1 MMDLFVATLE
11 STQESPLLSLATIGA
26 KVLTK
31 RGQLTDLD
39 ESEEINACTIM
50 IFPGQTEATAKHYRC
65 NPDVT
70 FAAGNRVLIAR
81 VSGSYVVLC
90 KVGKPK

>member
-1 MMDLFVATLE
+1 MMDLFTAMLE
-11 STQESPLLSLATIGA
+11 STKESPLLSLATIGA
-26 KVLTK
+26 KY
-31 RGQLTDLD
+31 TDGVSL
-39 ESEEINACTIM
+39 
-50 IFPGQTEATAKHYRC
+50 IFPSQTEATAKHYRC

-90 KVGKPK
+90 KVGTPK

>member
-1 MMDLFVATLE
+1 MIDDPSLIVNSQDLAEPEFLTATV
-11 STQESPLLSLATIGA
+11 GA
-26 KVLTK
+26 VKLT
-31 RGQLTDLD
+31 GLTL
-39 ESEEINACTIM
+39 

-81 VSGSYVVLC
+81 VSGSHVVLC
-90 KVGKPK
+90 KVGTPK

>member
-1 MMDLFVATLE
+1 MMDMFTATLE
-11 STQESPLLSLATIGA
+11 STKESPLLSLATIGA
-26 KVLTK
+26 KY
-31 RGQLTDLD
+31 TDGISL
-39 ESEEINACTIM
+39 

-90 KVGKPK
+90 KVGEPK

>member
-1 MMDLFVATLE
+1 MMDLFTAMLE
-11 STQESPLLSLATIGA
+11 SPHESPLLSLVTIGA
-26 KVLTK
+26 KY
-31 RGQLTDLD
+31 TDGISL
-39 ESEEINACTIM
+39 

>member
-1 MMDLFVATLE
+1 MIDLF
-11 STQESPLLSLATIGA
+11 STAADQSSASPLLSLATIGA
-26 KVLTK
+26 KY
-31 RGQLTDLD
+31 TDGVSL
-39 ESEEINACTIM
+39 
-50 IFPGQTEATAKHYRC
+50 IFPGQTAATAKHYRC

-90 KVGKPK
+90 RVGAPK

>member
-1 MMDLFVATLE
+1 MTDLFMATLE

-26 KVLTK
+26 KYTECV
-31 RGQLTDLD
+31 
-39 ESEEINACTIM
+39 SM
-50 IFPGQTEATAKHYRC
+50 IFPCHTEATAKHYRC
-65 NPDVT
+65 TPDVT
-70 FAAGNRVLIAR
+70 FAAGNRFLIAR

>member
-1 MMDLFVATLE
+1 MMDMFTATLE
-11 STQESPLLSLATIGA
+11 STKESPLLSLATIGA
-26 KVLTK
+26 KY
-31 RGQLTDLD
+31 TDGVSL
-39 ESEEINACTIM
+39 

-65 NPDVT
+65 NPDIT
-70 FAAGNRVLIAR
+70 FAAGTRVLIAR

>member
-1 MMDLFVATLE
+1 MKPARSFACFE
-11 STQESPLLSLATIGA
+11 FGRLSILAPSQ
-26 KVLTK
+26 KL
-31 RGQLTDLD
+31 
-39 ESEEINACTIM
+39 

>member
-1 MMDLFVATLE
+1 MMDLFTATLE
-11 STQESPLLSLATIGA
+11 SMKESPLLSLATIGA
-26 KVLTK
+26 KY
-31 RGQLTDLD
+31 TDGVSL
-39 ESEEINACTIM
+39 

-65 NPDVT
+65 NPDIT

-90 KVGKPK
+90 KVGTPK

>member
-1 MMDLFVATLE
+1 MMDLFAATLE
-11 STQESPLLSLATIGA
+11 RPQESPLLSLATIG
-26 KVLTK
+26 TK
-31 RGQLTDLD
+31 YTDGVSL
-39 ESEEINACTIM
+39 

-65 NPDVT
+65 NPDTT

-90 KVGKPK
+90 KVGTPK

>member
-1 MMDLFVATLE
+1 MMNLFTATLE

-26 KVLTK
+26 KY
-31 RGQLTDLD
+31 TDGVSL
-39 ESEEINACTIM
+39 

-70 FAAGNRVLIAR
+70 FAAGKSAR
-81 VSGSYVVLC
+81 PWSGASC
-90 KVGKPK
+90 WADRTASCGRRSP

>member
-1 MMDLFVATLE
+1 MLDLFTATLE
-11 STQESPLLSLATIGA
+11 RPHESPLLSLATIGA
-26 KVLTK
+26 KY
-31 RGQLTDLD
+31 TDGVSL
-39 ESEEINACTIM
+39 

-70 FAAGNRVLIAR
+70 FAAGNRVLISR

>member
-1 MMDLFVATLE
+1 MTDLFMATLE

-26 KVLTK
+26 KY
-31 RGQLTDLD
+31 TDGVSL
-39 ESEEINACTIM
+39 

-70 FAAGNRVLIAR
+70 FAAGSRVLIAR
-81 VSGSYVVLC
+81 ISGSYVVLC
-90 KVGKPK
+90 KVGTPK

>member
-1 MMDLFVATLE
+1 MMDLFTAPLE
-11 STQESPLLSLATIGA
+11 STQESPLLSLATIG
-26 KVLTK
+26 TK
-31 RGQLTDLD
+31 YTDGVSL
-39 ESEEINACTIM
+39 

-81 VSGSYVVLC
+81 VSGSHVVLC
-90 KVGKPK
+90 KVGTPK

>member
-1 MMDLFVATLE
+1 MMDLFTATLE
-11 STQESPLLSLATIGA
+11 SPQETPLLSLATIG
-26 KVLTK
+26 TK
-31 RGQLTDLD
+31 DTAGVPL
-39 ESEEINACTIM
+39 

-90 KVGKPK
+90 KVGTPK

>member
-1 MMDLFVATLE
+1 MMDLFTATLE
-11 STQESPLLSLATIGA
+11 SMKESPLLSLATIGS
-26 KVLTK
+26 KY
-31 RGQLTDLD
+31 TDGVSL
-39 ESEEINACTIM
+39 

-65 NPDVT
+65 NPDIT

>member
-1 MMDLFVATLE
+1 MMDLFTATLE

-26 KVLTK
+26 KY
-31 RGQLTDLD
+31 TDGVSL
-39 ESEEINACTIM
+39 IV
-50 IFPGQTEATAKHYRC
+50 PGQTEATAKHYRC

>member
-1 MMDLFVATLE
+1 
-11 STQESPLLSLATIGA
+11 
-26 KVLTK
+26 
-31 RGQLTDLD
+31 
-39 ESEEINACTIM
+39 M
-50 IFPGQTEATAKHYRC
+50 IRKHYRC

>member
-1 MMDLFVATLE
+1 MMDLFTATLE
-11 STQESPLLSLATIGA
+11 SPQESPLLSLATIGA
-26 KVLTK
+26 KY
-31 RGQLTDLD
+31 TDGVSL
-39 ESEEINACTIM
+39 

-65 NPDVT
+65 NPDVA

-90 KVGKPK
+90 KVGTPK

>member
-1 MMDLFVATLE
+1 MTDLFMATLE

-26 KVLTK
+26 KY
-31 RGQLTDLD
+31 TDGVSL
-39 ESEEINACTIM
+39 

-81 VSGSYVVLC
+81 ISGSCVVLC
-90 KVGKPK
+90 KVGTPK

>member
-1 MMDLFVATLE
+1 MMDLFTATLE
-11 STQESPLLSLATIGA
+11 RMKESPLLSLATIGA
-26 KVLTK
+26 KY
-31 RGQLTDLD
+31 TDGVSL
-39 ESEEINACTIM
+39 

-90 KVGKPK
+90 KVGAPK

>member
-1 MMDLFVATLE
+1 MMDLFAATLE
-11 STQESPLLSLATIGA
+11 RPQESPLLSLATIG
-26 KVLTK
+26 TK
-31 RGQLTDLD
+31 YTDGVSL
-39 ESEEINACTIM
+39 

-65 NPDVT
+65 NPDIP

>member
-1 MMDLFVATLE
+1 MTDLFMATLE

-26 KVLTK
+26 KY
-31 RGQLTDLD
+31 TDGVSL
-39 ESEEINACTIM
+39 
-50 IFPGQTEATAKHYRC
+50 IFPGQNEATAKHYRC
-65 NPDVT
+65 NTDVT

-81 VSGSYVVLC
+81 ISGSYVVLC

>member
-1 MMDLFVATLE
+1 MIDLFTATLE

-26 KVLTK
+26 MYSDGVSL
-31 RGQLTDLD
+31 
-39 ESEEINACTIM
+39 
-50 IFPGQTEATAKHYRC
+50 IFPGQTAATAKHYRC

-70 FAAGNRVLIAR
+70 FSAGNRVLIAR

-90 KVGKPK
+90 RVGTPK

>member
-1 MMDLFVATLE
+1 MIDLF
-11 STQESPLLSLATIGA
+11 STAADQSSGAPLLSLATVGA
-26 KVLTK
+26 KY
-31 RGQLTDLD
+31 TDGVSL
-39 ESEEINACTIM
+39 
-50 IFPGQTEATAKHYRC
+50 IFPGQTAATAKHYRC

-90 KVGKPK
+90 RVGAPK

>member
-1 MMDLFVATLE
+1 MMDLFTATLE
-11 STQESPLLSLATIGA
+11 STQETPLLSLATIGA
-26 KVLTK
+26 KY
-31 RGQLTDLD
+31 TDGVSL
-39 ESEEINACTIM
+39 

-65 NPDVT
+65 NPDVA

-90 KVGKPK
+90 KVGTPK

>member
-1 MMDLFVATLE
+1 MMDLFTATLE
-11 STQESPLLSLATIGA
+11 SLQESPLLSLATIGA
-26 KVLTK
+26 KYADGVSL
-31 RGQLTDLD
+31 
-39 ESEEINACTIM
+39 
-50 IFPGQTEATAKHYRC
+50 IFPGQTEPTAKHYRC

-90 KVGKPK
+90 KVGTPK